1 MIQFFIGILLIM
13 CGVGTLEADVPMT
26 NGVFVF
32 SIVSILLGLLL
43 SYIGTEN
50 QQ

>member
-1 MIQFFIGILLIM
+1 MIQFFIGIILIL

-26 NGVFVF
+26 NDIFVF
-32 SIVSILLGLLL
+32 SIVSILLGLFL
-43 SYIGTEN
+43 SYIGAE